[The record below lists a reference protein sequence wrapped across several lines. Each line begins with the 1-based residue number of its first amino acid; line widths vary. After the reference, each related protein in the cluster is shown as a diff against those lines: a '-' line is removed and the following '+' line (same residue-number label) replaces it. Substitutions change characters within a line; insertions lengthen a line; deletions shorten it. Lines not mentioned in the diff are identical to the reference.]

1 MPRNAFPGEFEQMVL
16 LAILRMGDRAFALEV
31 RRTLEERAGRSVSR
45 GAFYTTLDRLESK
58 GMVVWEEARP
68 DDSRRTQPLR
78 RFSVTEKGA
87 EAVRQARR
95 AMDSLWQGLDH
106 VMDPAGGTP

>member
-1 MPRNAFPGEFEQMVL
+1 MAPNTFPGEFEQMVL
-16 LAILRMGDRAFALEV
+16 LAIVRMRERAFALEV

-58 GMVVWEEARP
+58 GMVEWEEATP
-68 DDSRRTQPLR
+68 EDSRRSKPLR
-78 RFSVTEKGA
+78 RFTVTSRGL
-87 EAVRQARR
+87 EAVREARR

-106 VMDPAGGTP
+106 LVDPAT